1 MMWELMLLID
11 WRISFVDMGLIVLS
25 LLLGSGIGYEREAHG
40 KSAGL
45 RTHALVSVGAT
56 LLTIVSMRAFGAW
69 EGGLRD
75 PVRIVGQIV
84 AGIGFLCAGTILRD
98 GLNIK
103 GLTTAASL
111 WTTCM
116 IGIVVG
122 TGLIQYGILGAV
134 IIVLVLGQF
143 SKIESKISVR
153 GTSFLKVMATDRP
166 GLLGDIA
173 VMLGQHQIGISK
185 SEINSDVDSGL
196 VSIDL
201 ELRKPSKDVSLSTAA
216 MGLNAIRGIR
226 DYEIHE

>member
-1 MMWELMLLID
+1 MLLID
-11 WRISFVDMGLIVLS
+11 WRFSLVDMGLIVLS
-25 LLLGSGIGYEREAHG
+25 LILGSAIGYEREAHG

-56 LLTIVSMRAFGAW
+56 LLTIVSMRGFGAW

-98 GLNIK
+98 GLSIK

-116 IGIVVG
+116 VGIVVG

-134 IIVLVLGQF
+134 IVVLVLGQF
-143 SKIESKISVR
+143 SKIESRISVR
-153 GTSFLKVMATDRP
+153 SISMLKVVATDRP
-166 GLLGDIA
+166 GLLGDIGLI
-173 VMLGQHQIGISK
+173 LGKYQIGISK
-185 SEINSDVDSGL
+185 SEINSDVNSGL
-196 VSIDL
+196 VSIDM

-216 MGLNAIRGIR
+216 LELNSVRGIR